1 MNKFRF
7 TVKDTDTQINLPFQ
21 VKFENVG
28 REDLLQQYEDDV
40 LEEIINPV
48 EDFETTRYSHKFW
61 LDNNGIENTN
71 TFYSFNFFNR
81 IKDVDT
87 TLNADSNL
95 WVADYN
101 YVDDSVALNFS
112 GITFTDKELY
122 YYVNSFKRS
131 FFKLDFYDTND
142 IENQQIYFTI
152 IIPTQQG
159 LYENVDIGTQSVPK
173 PVKVRRPI
181 FDLNFTGDK
190 EGYFIYWLKSRE
202 YIPYNEFYMSAK
214 FFNAKEGQFVRM
226 MNRPQSGLSDKFNF
240 DKKEYFY
247 YKVVLDDTNYLYE
260 IYKTWGNQGR
270 VGTDTENIVW
280 YEYVNPQ

>member
-7 TVKDTDTQINLPFQ
+7 TVKDNDTQINLPFQ

-28 REDLLQQYEDDV
+28 REDLLQDYENNV
-40 LEEIINPV
+40 IKEIINPI
-48 EDFETTRYSHKFW
+48 EDFETTRYSHKDW
-61 LDNNGIENTN
+61 DIRGTLRTS
-71 TFYSFNFFNR
+71 TTYSFSFFDRSKSVSN
-81 IKDVDT
+81 V
-87 TLNADSNL
+87 LSSESNL

-101 YVDDSVALNFS
+101 FVSPSVFTNFS

-122 YYVNSFKRS
+122 YYANSFKRS
-131 FFKLDFYDTND
+131 FFKLDFYDSVEP
-142 IENQQIYFTI
+142 ENQQIYFTI

-159 LYENVDIGTQSVPK
+159 RFENTDIGTQSVPK

-270 VGTDTENIVW
+270 VGTSVENIVW